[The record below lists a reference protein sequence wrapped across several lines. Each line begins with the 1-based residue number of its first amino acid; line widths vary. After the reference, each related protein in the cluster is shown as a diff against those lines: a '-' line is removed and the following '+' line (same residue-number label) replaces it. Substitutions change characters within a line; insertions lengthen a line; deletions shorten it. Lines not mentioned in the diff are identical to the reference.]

1 MLRILIEMAV
11 GNHFRNNLLVELIL
25 ILVDDHSEYD
35 DDRKGL
41 CGGFPTSGN
50 ILRSI

>member
-1 MLRILIEMAV
+1 MAL
-11 GNHFRNNLLVELIL
+11 GNHFRNNHLLEQIL

-35 DDRKGL
+35 DDKKGL

-50 ILRSI
+50 ILGSI

>member
-35 DDRKGL
+35 DCKNDL
-41 CGGFPTSGN
+41 CGGFPTSDN
-50 ILRSI
+50 ILGST